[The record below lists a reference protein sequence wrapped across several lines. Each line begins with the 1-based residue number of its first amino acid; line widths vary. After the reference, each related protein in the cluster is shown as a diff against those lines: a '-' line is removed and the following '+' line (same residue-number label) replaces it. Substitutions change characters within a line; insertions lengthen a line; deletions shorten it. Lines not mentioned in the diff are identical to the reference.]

1 MPFWRLL
8 TCYKYIE
15 KNIDQTTF
23 VRLLFLNLK
32 QKKNMKK
39 YFLRFLFQNSQT
51 HFFGGQLILFLNF
64 VFSVLALK
72 TVDTQMV
79 FWSIFFKLHFK
90 KLLTAKNGQNGI
102 FDGL

>member
-15 KNIDQTTF
+15 KNIDQTKF
-23 VRLLFLNLK
+23 VRLLFLKLK

-51 HFFGGQLILFLNF
+51 RFFGGQLI
-64 VFSVLALK
+64 LALK

-90 KLLTAKNGQNGI
+90 KLLTAKNGQNGV
-102 FDGL
+102 FDG